1 MAFSSVKQ
9 QAPGWRRRPQSGGEA
24 PGAGSSAAA
33 RALRSGAA
41 SGGRPRGGR
50 GTTNSSLILSRTGR
64 PRAHPVMSRG
74 THSGHALG
82 ALTRSSAARPPLEA
96 AGALAV
102 LQQLPDDGDY
112 LLALLQVV
120 GTPDEAVLRGR
131 ALVVGYDV
139 LAIAQAHGPDG

>member
-1 MAFSSVKQ
+1 MEGD
-9 QAPGWRRRPQSGGEA
+9 PGRAWHNELLLNTVTHRQ
-24 PGAGSSAAA
+24 AA
-33 RALRSGAA
+33 RAPCHAA
-41 SGGRPRGGR
+41 
-50 GTTNSSLILSRTGR
+50 
-64 PRAHPVMSRG
+64 
-74 THSGHALG
+74 GHALG